1 MAQFW
6 TNCLLTLG
14 LCATNTA
21 WAGHAYAQFGDM
33 RYPAAFTHFSY
44 VNPEAPK
51 GGEIAL
57 VPPTRQSNFD
67 KYNPF
72 TLKGSAPP
80 AMLGLLFD
88 TLLVSNMD
96 EPTTAYGL
104 LASDI
109 QVAADRMSVTFQIHP
124 QARFHNG
131 DPVLAADVRHS
142 FERLTSKQAAPQY
155 RTYFG
160 EVKGATILGERSIRF
175 DFVRPNSE
183 LPLVVGSL
191 PVFSHKWGLQGKV
204 HTPLDQM
211 IMEIPIASGPYRI
224 GSVQFG
230 RDITYVRDIAYWAKD
245 LNVRKG
251 LFNFDRITYKIY
263 KDSTAQLEA
272 FKAGEFDYMHS
283 FIAREWARAFTG
295 RAFEHGDLIKAEL
308 PHGNAGDFQGFQFN
322 LRRDQ
327 FKDVRVRQAIAL
339 AMDFEWLNRQLFY
352 NAYSRV
358 RGYFVASDFEA
369 KGLPGPDELAL
380 LQPLKSK
387 LPAAVFDQEVP
398 QPPKTDLAV
407 DSGHTLRDH
416 LRQARDLLKAAGW
429 TYRDGALRNA
439 AGHALVIEFLDNSGS
454 MGRVVTPFAKN
465 LEKLGI
471 KVQYKVIDFA
481 LLQKRMDVFDF
492 DIVSNRTVGSEAP
505 GTELL
510 ERFGSKSAD
519 IEGSGNV
526 LGLKDQAVDALLD
539 KVVSANTRSELV
551 TRLRALDRVLR
562 HGHYVVPHWYG
573 AVHRV
578 SWRSAAF
585 DRPVNLPRY
594 YQPEA
599 LVTSVWWSKR
609 VGAIPVASSDTGSA
623 PVAPPGGD
631 TAAKK
636 GP

>member
-1 MAQFW
+1 MRRPTARFW
-6 TNCLLTLG
+6 TNCLLALG
-14 LCATNTA
+14 LLISRET
-21 WAGHAYAQFGDM
+21 WAAHAYGQFGDI
-33 RYPAAFTHFSY
+33 RYPAGFTHFSY
-44 VNPEAPK
+44 VNPNAPK
-51 GGEIAL
+51 GGEVVL

-80 AMLGLLFD
+80 SMLGLMFD
-88 TLLVSNMD
+88 TLLVGNMD

-109 QVAADRMSVTFQIHP
+109 QVAPDRMSVTFQIHP

-131 DPVLAADVRHS
+131 DPVLAGDVRHS
-142 FERLTSKQAAPQY
+142 FERLTSTLAAPQY

-160 EVKGATILGERSIRF
+160 EVKSANVLGERSIRF

-183 LPLVVGSL
+183 LPLIVGGL
-191 PVFSHKWGLQGKV
+191 PVFSQKWGLQGKT
-204 HTPLDQM
+204 HKALDQM
-211 IMEIPIASGPYRI
+211 VMDIPIASGPYRI
-224 GSVQFG
+224 GPVQFG
-230 RDITYVRDIAYWAKD
+230 KDITYERDPSYWAKD

-272 FKAGEFDYMHS
+272 FKAGEFDYMQS
-283 FIAREWARAFTG
+283 FVAREWARAYTG
-295 RAFEHGDLIKAEL
+295 RAFERGELIKAEL

-322 LRRDQ
+322 LRRDK
-327 FKDVRVRQAIAL
+327 FKDVRVRQAIGL

-352 NAYSRV
+352 NAYTRV

-369 KGLPGPDELAL
+369 KGLPDADELAL
-380 LQPLKSK
+380 LNPLRVK
-387 LPAAVFDQEVP
+387 LPAAVFDQDVP
-398 QPPKTDLAV
+398 LPPQTELAAE
-407 DSGHTLRDH
+407 SGHTLRDH
-416 LRQARDLLKAAGW
+416 LRQARDLLQAAGW
-429 TYRDGALRNA
+429 RYRDGALRNA
-439 AGHALVIEFLDNSGS
+439 QGQALSIEFLDNSGS

-471 KVQYKVIDFA
+471 EVQYKVIDFA

-492 DIVSNRTVGSEAP
+492 DIVSNRTQGSEAP

-510 ERFGSKSAD
+510 ERFGSKSANV
-519 IEGSGNV
+519 EGSGNV
-526 LGLKDQAVDALLD
+526 LGLTDPAVDALLD
-539 KVVSANTRSELV
+539 KAVSATTRAELV
-551 TRLRALDRVLR
+551 ISLRALDRVLR
-562 HGHYVVPHWYG
+562 HGHYTVPHWYG

-578 SWRSAAF
+578 SWRAAAF
-585 DRPVNLPRY
+585 DRPANLPRY

-599 LVTSVWWSKR
+599 LITTVWWSKS
-609 VGAIPVASSDTGSA
+609 ASASA
-623 PVAPPGGD
+623 LTP
-631 TAAKK
+631 TK